1 MDLKKGSDEIRCS
14 LNGLGKNTSWEQRK
28 LGDVVQ
34 RITRKNENMES
45 SLPLTIS
52 AQYGLI
58 DQNEFFDKRIASKD
72 VSDYYLVYRGE
83 FAYNKSTSTDAPWGA
98 IKRLDRYE
106 KGVLSTLY
114 IVFRIQNEE
123 ETDSDYLVSYYDT
136 ELWHNGVQAI
146 AAEGARNHG
155 LLNIAPNDFF
165 ETNLLMPESVNEQR
179 MIGTFFKKLDHLITL
194 HQRKYDMLQK
204 VKKSMLEKMFPKNGS
219 KVPEIRFAG
228 FTDDW
233 EQRKVSEL
241 VEKYEDPVETPH
253 NGYTR
258 LGIRSHAKG
267 TFHEYV
273 EPGHELETAQMHRV
287 AANKLIFNITFAWE
301 HAVAITDEDD
311 AGKLVSHRFP
321 QFSLSDSLS
330 PEFLQYVILDED
342 FHHHLYLASPGG
354 AGRNR
359 VLKIKEA
366 LDYPIYYPSVNEQ
379 HKIGMYFDML
389 TYLITLH
396 QRQRILDLK
405 WVFSAFSDM
414 LE

>member
-1 MDLKKGSDEIRCS
+1 MEKRRAPKLRFQGFTDDWEQRKLRDLVKEIKRNDPNSSAPIMMITANDGFINQSERYSTDNAGKSLQKYILLQRGELAYNHGASKLRPYGSCFALIDEENARIPYVYHCFSCGNENPEFLSLVLNSKAVEQQLRRLVSSGARMDGLLNISFDDYTSIPIMIPNRNEQKQIADYIHT
-14 LNGLGKNTSWEQRK
+14 LNGLITLHQRKYDMLQKVKKSMLEKMFPKNGSKVPEIRFAGFTDDWEQRK

-194 HQRKYDMLQK
+194 HQRWWK
-204 VKKSMLEKMFPKNGS
+204 
-219 KVPEIRFAG
+219 
-228 FTDDW
+228 W
-233 EQRKVSEL
+233 
-241 VEKYEDPVETPH
+241 
-253 NGYTR
+253 
-258 LGIRSHAKG
+258 
-267 TFHEYV
+267 
-273 EPGHELETAQMHRV
+273 
-287 AANKLIFNITFAWE
+287 
-301 HAVAITDEDD
+301 
-311 AGKLVSHRFP
+311 
-321 QFSLSDSLS
+321 
-330 PEFLQYVILDED
+330 
-342 FHHHLYLASPGG
+342 
-354 AGRNR
+354 
-359 VLKIKEA
+359 
-366 LDYPIYYPSVNEQ
+366 
-379 HKIGMYFDML
+379 
-389 TYLITLH
+389 LH
-396 QRQRILDLK
+396 
-405 WVFSAFSDM
+405 WVWCR
-414 LE
+414 